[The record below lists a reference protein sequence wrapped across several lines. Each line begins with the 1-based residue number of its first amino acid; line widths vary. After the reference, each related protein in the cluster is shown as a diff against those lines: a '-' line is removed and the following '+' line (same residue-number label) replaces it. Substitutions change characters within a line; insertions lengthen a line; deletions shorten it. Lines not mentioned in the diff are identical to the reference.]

1 MLAVWG
7 QSLQNH
13 CRATYFLHLSKLS
26 RFCVLCCTQR
36 NLNII
41 HKWFITHKKRI
52 CTCCFAA
59 LRVTGSVTSSCWSSD
74 CIVLSQTHRVWF
86 RIVQFIAH
94 LSLFALLVI
103 TLYTWVAAQA
113 RTFFYW
119 LVSHMPAV
127 KLLFGIF
134 RHFNCHEDH
143 SLMTLKWGEKPG
155 EPGVSPP
162 PHFCQAKLNWSKAEG
177 LSF

>member
-59 LRVTGSVTSSCWSSD
+59 LTESQEVLLAVAGQVT
-74 CIVLSQTHRVWF
+74 VLSFLKHTGCGF

-103 TLYTWVAAQA
+103 TLYTWVAVQA

-143 SLMTLKWGEKPG
+143 SLMTLK
-155 EPGVSPP
+155 
-162 PHFCQAKLNWSKAEG
+162 
-177 LSF
+177 